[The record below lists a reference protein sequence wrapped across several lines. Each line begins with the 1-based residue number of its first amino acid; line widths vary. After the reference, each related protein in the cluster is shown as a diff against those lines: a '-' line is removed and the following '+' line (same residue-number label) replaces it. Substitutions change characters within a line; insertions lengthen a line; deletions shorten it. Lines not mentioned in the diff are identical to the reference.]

1 MSCPSTRCVLLFSLF
16 LGVNTDCL
24 VQATYSGVNVYE
36 MEVNGV
42 TVMRRQAD
50 SWLNATQILKVAG
63 VDKGRRTKV
72 LEKEIQTGE
81 HEKVQGGY
89 GKYQGTWIPF
99 DRGLEVCRQYGVEEF
114 VTRLLTHNRGQDG
127 TVGDVET
134 PTKEQAMAAQR
145 KRMYNSNSQ
154 TERSNGVGGTTFFK
168 NISSTASH
176 AVAAISKARFDSP
189 GPRNRNGPTRPPSF
203 NRQSSMQDNNE
214 YPANSQQSFASDY
227 GQNVESAYGSQ
238 PTQALNGDSLDQPP
252 RKRQRVLTPANS
264 FGGLTPTYP
273 SMEAYSQA
281 FPGSPTEPNES
292 FIYSQAGIHAE
303 SEPHYGPGP
312 LRPLPYEVSPEAE
325 AKRSMLMG
333 LFVEPNGPDEATLK
347 TLRNMIPQELDAP
360 IDGQSHTALHWAAT
374 LARMQ
379 LLRALINVGASPFRV
394 NAAGETALMRACMV
408 TNSHDYTSFPELL
421 DVLGGTIDVTDD
433 RGRTVLHHIAVT
445 SAVKGRSV
453 ASKYYLEC
461 LLEWVVRQG
470 SGSNQSSQNVN
481 SNGVNLPAKMNIV
494 RFMSEIV
501 NAQDNSGDTALN
513 IAARIGIRSII
524 HQLLEVGADPNIPN
538 RAGLRPVDFGIG
550 VETTDNAN
558 GDAAGE
564 RNNASQ
570 GTSQKTRESSDEVVN
585 CKSRATM
592 TAIAHANHPSH
603 HPPHW
608 RSLDRLPR
616 RAQAQARLDRR
627 PSQQP
632 PHHVR
637 SGRRS
642 PAHARSPHGKAQS
655 PTTRAPKGRQ
665 PLLGQP
671 RGRIPPRAARKR
683 ARAARHTQRQ
693 RLGAAPDRGALG
705 APTAGRHRAGG
716 GGAGGQPAGRV
727 GAAGADPRAAGLL
740 QADQGRGGGAAVA
753 EQGEGAQV
761 PAAGVAVHA
770 AARGGGGDAAG
781 DADKGGGVGEGG
793 VGDYEG
799 EEVLG
804 GRGRCGALM
813 GVRFVGFGLFRFMD
827 SVLTTLYGDIVFGIG
842 GHGVLG
848 VFGPG

>member
-1 MSCPSTRCVLLFSLF
+1 MSQSSAQNANHSQTSVYRQY
-16 LGVNTDCL
+16 TDPPRRPNDN
-24 VQATYSGVNVYE
+24 VMPIYSAVYSGVNVYE

-114 VTRLLTHNRGQDG
+114 VTRLLTHNRGPDG
-127 TVGDVET
+127 AVGDVET

-145 KRMYNSNSQ
+145 KRMYNTNSQ
-154 TERSNGVGGTTFFK
+154 VERSNGVGGGTTFFK

-189 GPRNRNGPTRPPSF
+189 APRNRNGPTRPPSF
-203 NRQSSMQDNNE
+203 NRQPSMQDSND

-227 GQNVESAYGSQ
+227 VQNGESAYGSQ
-238 PTQALNGDSLDQPP
+238 TTQPLNGDSLDQPP

-292 FIYSQAGIHAE
+292 FIYSQAGLHTDG
-303 SEPHYGPGP
+303 EPHYGPGP

-470 SGSNQSSQNVN
+470 SGSNQSSQNVAN
-481 SNGVNLPAKMNIV
+481 SNGINPPAKMNIV

-558 GDAAGE
+558 GDPAGE
-564 RNNASQ
+564 RNSAAQ

-585 CKSRATM
+585 SITRLISEASSVFQDELKRKQDSIDALHNNLRTTSAQVGEARRTLEAL
-592 TAIAHANHPSH
+592 TEKLKAQQLARQKVANLSSASHEEEYRLVQLENAHG
-603 HPPHW
+603 
-608 RSLDRLPR
+608 
-616 RAQAQARLDRR
+616 RLDI
-627 PSQQP
+627 PSANAWELRLTEVLSALRQQ
-632 PHHVR
+632 
-637 SGRRS
+637 
-642 PAHARSPHGKAQS
+642 
-655 PTTRAPKGRQ
+655 
-665 PLLGQP
+665 
-671 RGRIPPRAARKR
+671 
-683 ARAARHTQRQ
+683 
-693 RLGAAPDRGALG
+693 
-705 APTAGRHRAGG
+705 GG
-716 GGAGGQPAGRV
+716 TG
-727 GAAGADPRAAGLL
+727 
-740 QADQGRGGGAAVA
+740 
-753 EQGEGAQV
+753 
-761 PAAGVAVHA
+761 PAAGELAGNLPDA
-770 AARGGGGDAAG
+770 AALRARIHALRNCSKQTKDAVA
-781 DADKGGGVGEGG
+781 ALQSQSKEKELKYRRLVSLCTRRPEVEVETLLETLTRAVESEKGELEITRVRRFLGGVEG
-793 VGDYEG
+793 V
-799 EEVLG
+799 V
-804 GRGRCGALM
+804 
-813 GVRFVGFGLFRFMD
+813 
-827 SVLTTLYGDIVFGIG
+827 
-842 GHGVLG
+842 H
-848 VFGPG
+848 